1 MVLAVGPGASQEQ
14 NLGAL
19 SVTVLTGQVQSR
31 VPRLEK
37 EDVVRVRGVYDF

>member
-1 MVLAVGPGASQEQ
+1 MVLAVRPGASQEQ

-19 SVTVLTGQVQSR
+19 GVTILTGEVKSR

-37 EDVVRVRGVYDF
+37 REDVVRVGL